1 MLYVYICNNDGRFFV
16 QNALVSKDERNKP
29 MFWIEA
35 VIHTTTKGI
44 DPVSGLLLMNGITG
58 YAIEDSEDFNNFL
71 EDKDVYFDYI
81 EDDLLKLKD
90 CETTVTFYVA
100 ENSQGVE
107 TLLAVKRA
115 MDKLKSE
122 DDEGLLGTLEVTT
135 DKKIKEQDWENNWKK
150 YFKPF
155 SVGENLCIKPSW
167 ETLPDDLK
175 EKVIIELD
183 PSSSFGTGSHTT
195 TRLCLEL
202 VEKYIKKLPVDDV
215 YVLDMGCGSGI
226 LGIAASLLGAKHIT
240 AVDIDE
246 NSARIA
252 SENFAENKI
261 DRTKFNVL
269 AGNILNDLDFYNK
282 VCSRKYNLIAANIVA
297 DVLIWMAPVFKKV
310 LEDDGYLLVSGI
322 ISERSDEVVGAL
334 KENGLC
340 VKEFCESQ
348 DWAAVVLCHDSL

>member
-1 MLYVYICNNDGRFFV
+1 MY
-16 QNALVSKDERNKP
+16 
-29 MFWIEA
+29 WIEA
-35 VIHTTTKGI
+35 VVHTTTQGI

-58 YAIEDSEDFNNFL
+58 YAVEDSEDFNSFL
-71 EDKDVYFDYI
+71 EGKDVYFDYI

-107 TLLAVKRA
+107 TLLSVKKS

-122 DDEGLLGTLEVTT
+122 DAEGVYGTLEVTT
-135 DKKIKEQDWENNWKK
+135 DKKIEEQDWENNWKK

-155 SVGENLCIKPSW
+155 GVGKNFCIKPSW
-167 ETLPDDLK
+167 ETLPENLK
-175 EKVIIELD
+175 EKIFIELD

-195 TRLCLEL
+195 TRLCLEM
-202 VEKYIKKLPVDDV
+202 VEKYMEKMNGDET

-252 SENFAENKI
+252 GENFAEN
-261 DRTKFNVL
+261 NVQSEKYTVM
-269 AGNILNDLDFYNK
+269 AGNILNDMDFYNK
-282 VCSRKYNLIAANIVA
+282 VCARKYNLIAANIVA
-297 DVLIWMAPVFKKV
+297 DVLKNMCTTLLSWLK
-310 LEDDGYLLVSGI
+310 DDGTLIISGI
-322 ISERSDEVVGAL
+322 IEERKDEVKSFYETNGA
-334 KENGLC
+334 KVEKMV
-340 VKEFCESQ
+340 VK
-348 DWAAVVLCHDSL
+348 DGWAMIKLSK